1 MTGPSPRHWLT
12 GLVFAVL
19 AHVALA
25 ALLMGLTREQPRE
38 AVSGDP
44 AGLEVTLFPGFRE
57 AIQVIAPAGPPAP
70 GPEAVP
76 APPVSVL
83 PADLTPEEA
92 PAATASLVPTPESP
106 PEVAVES
113 APSLDPAEVS
123 RAREPA
129 PIAELVEASP
139 APEPSPPAAATTP
152 SFPTSAELV
161 DEVPVAGPEPPPPF
175 VARSQPAPAEPSALP
190 IETVAAL
197 EPEAALQPVTRE
209 TSPPMLAATPVESVT
224 ALAPV
229 PAIQSIAPEP
239 TPTSSPAAPIEA
251 VTAAA
256 PERAVQPV
264 APASSA
270 APAPLVEPLPPEPVE
285 SAPLASIEEATTAG
299 DVPGTIA
306 SAMPADPVPVAAT
319 SVSEPESAA
328 TGPPPSADAE
338 TIPSVDAVPLGPE
351 TVTGARE
358 AAQPTGTAAEV
369 APDRDEDAAS
379 EQPAP
384 QPTTWTREV
393 AGVEERYFATLR
405 DWLDRHK
412 DYPRIAQRRGEEGTV
427 WLAFTLNRH
436 GMVLNHAIVRS
447 SGHTIL
453 DNTVEHLIR
462 RAQPLPAIPPEL
474 ETDLLRLRI
483 PIEFRL
489 ER

>member
-1 MTGPSPRHWLT
+1 MTGPTLRHWLT

-25 ALLMGLTREQPRE
+25 ALLMGLMREQPRE
-38 AVSGDP
+38 AASGDP
-44 AGLEVTLFPGFRE
+44 AGLEVALFPGFRE

-70 GPEAVP
+70 GPETVP
-76 APPVSVL
+76 APPAPVL
-83 PADLTPEEA
+83 PTDVPPEEA
-92 PAATASLVPTPESP
+92 P
-106 PEVAVES
+106 
-113 APSLDPAEVS
+113 
-123 RAREPA
+123 
-129 PIAELVEASP
+129 
-139 APEPSPPAAATTP
+139 
-152 SFPTSAELV
+152 
-161 DEVPVAGPEPPPPF
+161 
-175 VARSQPAPAEPSALP
+175 ALP

-197 EPEAALQPVTRE
+197 EPQAALQPVTSE
-209 TSPPMLAATPVESVT
+209 TSPPTATPVETVT
-224 ALAPV
+224 ALEPV
-229 PAIQSIAPEP
+229 PAVQPIAPEP
-239 TPTSSPAAPIEA
+239 APPSSPAAPVEA
-251 VTAAA
+251 VTAAE

-264 APASSA
+264 APTSSA
-270 APAPLVEPLPPEPVE
+270 AAAPALEPLPPEPVE
-285 SAPLASIEEATTAG
+285 SAPLASIEEATTVG
-299 DVPGTIA
+299 DVPGTVA
-306 SAMPADPVPVAAT
+306 SAVPADPVPVAAT
-319 SVSEPESAA
+319 PVSEPESAA
-328 TGPPPSADAE
+328 TGPPPGADPE

-358 AAQPTGTAAEV
+358 VALPTGTAAQA
-369 APDRDEDAAS
+369 APDRDEDAAT

-384 QPTTWTREV
+384 QPTTRTREI
-393 AGVEERYFATLR
+393 AGAEEGYFATLR